1 MEIQLLAKTF
11 NLKESQVENTV
22 KLIDEG
28 NTIPFISRYRKEV
41 TGGLDDEILRALN
54 EKLEYIRSL
63 EKRKEEVMRLI
74 EEQDKLTD
82 ELKEAILAA
91 DVLQRVEDLYKP
103 FKQKKRTKA
112 SMAKE
117 KGLEP
122 LALMLYEQKESM
134 DDLKAVAT
142 PFVTGTKEDLETLM
156 ATSEDPKIQ
165 KKNIEAAKLV
175 FSEEEALE
183 GAHDIIAEIIAED
196 ANLIELVRAYSLSH
210 GKIKTKAVDPEE
222 ETVYE
227 MYYAYEE
234 PISTIQNHR
243 IVAIN
248 RGEKEKKLKVSLELD
263 ETALLENLGKEII
276 MAEEDALILFIE
288 KAIQDGYKRLLA
300 PSVER
305 EIRNSLT
312 EKGEKQ
318 AAKIFAQNLGQL
330 LLTPPVKEVRI
341 LSLDPGFR
349 TGCKVAVIDET
360 GKLLAH
366 TTIYPTPPKNQI
378 EKSKE
383 VLLAL
388 CKKHHVDVIAIGNG
402 TASRETEQFVSDA
415 IKEFDKKIFYTIVNE
430 AGASI
435 YSASKLA
442 TEEYPELDV
451 TVRGAMSIGK
461 RLQDPLAELVKIDP
475 KHIGVGQYQHDIN
488 QSMLTDELNQVVE
501 KCVNQVGVDLNTASS
516 SLLQHISGINKG
528 VAKNIIT
535 YREAEG
541 SFKSRKE
548 IKKVPKLGLKA
559 YEQCAGFVRISQ
571 GSEPLDATSVHPE
584 SYAVANQ
591 ILESLG
597 IDKETLKTGGVPNI
611 EELILKTF
619 KVEEKEAG
627 VTLGKKIKSFQD
639 MKLLKEQLAESN
651 DHKNQEKNLKKAVK
665 NMAEVL
671 GIGMYTLEDIIKE
684 LKKPGRDIRE
694 DMPSVIFRGD
704 VVSFEDLEV
713 GMELTGVIRNV
724 VDFGAFVDIGVKQDG
739 LVHISQLSDKFV
751 KHPMDVVSVGDSVT
765 VRILEIDHGKER
777 IGLTMKALPNKKN

>member
-11 NLKESQVENTV
+11 NLKESQVESTV

-41 TGGLDDEILRALN
+41 TGGLDDEILRDLN

-63 EKRKEEVMRLI
+63 EKRKEEVLRLI

-122 LALMLYEQKESM
+122 LALMLYEQKEGFA
-134 DDLKAVAT
+134 DLAAVAA
-142 PFVTGTKEDLETLM
+142 PFVTGTKEDLERLL
-156 ATSEDPKIQ
+156 ATSDDPKAQ
-165 KKNIEAAKLV
+165 KKNIEAANLV

-196 ANLIELVRAYSLSH
+196 ANLIELVREYSISH
-210 GKIKTKAVDPEE
+210 GKVKTKAVDPEE

-227 MYYAYEE
+227 MYYDYEE
-234 PISTIQNHR
+234 RISTIQNHR

-263 ETALLENLGKEII
+263 EIVLLENLGKEII
-276 MAEEDALILFIE
+276 VAEEDSLILFIE

-349 TGCKVAVIDET
+349 TGCKVAVVDET

-378 EKSKE
+378 EKSKG
-383 VLLAL
+383 VLLTL
-388 CKKHHVDVIAIGNG
+388 CKKYNVDVIAIGNG
-402 TASRETEQFVSDA
+402 TASRETEQFVSDS
-415 IKEFDKKIFYTIVNE
+415 IKDFDKKIFYTIVNE

-442 TEEYPELDV
+442 TEEYPDLDV

-488 QSMLTDELNQVVE
+488 QTMLTDELNQVVE

-528 VAKNIIT
+528 VAKNIVT

-559 YEQCAGFVRISQ
+559 YEQCAGFVRITQ
-571 GSEPLDATSVHPE
+571 GVEPLDATSVHPE

-597 IDKETLKTGGVPNI
+597 VAKETLKTGGVPNI
-611 EELILKTF
+611 DALILNTF
-619 KVEEKEAG
+619 KVEEKEAS

-639 MKLLKEQLAESN
+639 MKVLKEQLTVSDSN
-651 DHKNQEKNLKKAVK
+651 KNQEKNLKKALK
-665 NMAEVL
+665 NMAETL

-694 DMPSVIFRGD
+694 DMPSVVFRGD
-704 VVSFEDLEV
+704 VVAFEDLEV
-713 GMELTGVIRNV
+713 GMELTGVVRNV

-765 VRILEIDHGKER
+765 VRILEIDHTKGR
-777 IGLTMKALPNKKN
+777 IGLTMKAVPNKKN